1 MLDFIDEDNGENG
14 EEDDL
19 LTHIENLWQ
28 NQGGNGAN
36 HIVLGHQL
44 NLGPQASRGYQISVL
59 GSGGV
64 LGQGAGADGSLPP
77 HPLSVSAVHP
87 LLVHH
92 TDSLQGGSSSGTT
105 NGTSLSGV
113 NQGGGM
119 QITGLGLSSTGIG
132 SAISPILRTMR
143 QNFQVQQQQQQQQQ
157 QARPLRNFF

>member
-28 NQGGNGAN
+28 NQGGSGSN

-64 LGQGAGADGSLPP
+64 LGQAGAGADGSLPP

-92 TDSLQGGSSSGTT
+92 TDSLQGVASGAGVTS
-105 NGTSLSGV
+105 GVSLSGV
-113 NQGGGM
+113 NQSGGM
-119 QITGLGLSSTGIG
+119 QITGLGMSASGIG
-132 SAISPILRTMR
+132 SAISPILRNMR
-143 QNFQVQQQQQQQQQ
+143 QNLQQQ
-157 QARPLRNFF
+157 QARPLREFSAWAF